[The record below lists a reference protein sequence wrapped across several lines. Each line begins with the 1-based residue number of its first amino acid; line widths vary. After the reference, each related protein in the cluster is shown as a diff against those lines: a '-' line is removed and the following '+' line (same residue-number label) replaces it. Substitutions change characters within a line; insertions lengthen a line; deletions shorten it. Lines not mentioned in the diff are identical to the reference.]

1 MDKMEKYNENKTN
14 NILLFIASVIIGLM
28 IGMLYFMNGKLNQYK
43 DLLEKTDTTV
53 YADTIYLDKVVKDSI
68 PVVQTK
74 TIYKLDTL
82 WKVKGDSVI
91 GEPQVITLVKK
102 KSAIH

>member
-1 MDKMEKYNENKTN
+1 MEKYNENKTN
-14 NILLFIASVIIGLM
+14 NILLFIATVIIGLM
-28 IGMLYFMNGKLNQYK
+28 IGALYLMNGKLNQYK
-43 DLLEKTDTTV
+43 DLLENTDTTV
-53 YADTIYLDKVVKDSI
+53 YSDTIYLDKVVKDSI

-82 WKVKGDSVI
+82 WKVQGDSII

-102 KSAIH
+102 KSAIQ